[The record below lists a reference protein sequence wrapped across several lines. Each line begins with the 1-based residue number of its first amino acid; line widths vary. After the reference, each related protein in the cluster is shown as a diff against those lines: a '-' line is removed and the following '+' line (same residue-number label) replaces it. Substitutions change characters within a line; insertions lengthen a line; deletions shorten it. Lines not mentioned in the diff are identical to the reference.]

1 MIEYR
6 KIQPDDPGPRAA
18 AQTLPPLDN
27 ATADAPRDP
36 ADGPLINQFGFPVRD
51 PFVRPPALLHEAYDQ
66 GWRTGYR
73 SGLFAAITVASVI
86 MMGLILLLVL

>member
-27 ATADAPRDP
+27 VTADAPRDP

-66 GWRTGYR
+66 GWRTGHR
-73 SGLFAAITVASVI
+73 TGLYQAISVATVLTAI
-86 MMGLILLLVL
+86 GLLFILL